1 MSQIIILS
9 MIHNISVQNIE
20 YIPTNIESSSS
31 TNNTM
36 MMYKKLDSNWEG
48 KTVASHNI
56 NVSKKFLICSWSI
69 ASLHMIRFHN

>member
-1 MSQIIILS
+1 

-36 MMYKKLDSNWEG
+36 MMYKKLDSN
-48 KTVASHNI
+48 
-56 NVSKKFLICSWSI
+56 
-69 ASLHMIRFHN
+69 